1 MIPFL
6 MWLWAKLSGR
16 ELRVKEMLLPLS
28 LVGYLILAACWLAYT
43 SIDLEFFE
51 HPNQSAVWVALGV
64 LWVVLAFSLAFGY
77 TLFLPL
83 WRRQPPKAEERDREE
98 HPDE

>member
-6 MWLWAKLSGR
+6 MWLMAKVSGR
-16 ELRVKEMLLPLS
+16 EIRVKEMLLPLS

-51 HPNQSAVWVALGV
+51 HPNQAAMWVALGV
-64 LWVVLAFSLAFGY
+64 LWVVVAFSLAFGY
-77 TLFLPL
+77 TLVLPL
-83 WRRQPPKAEERDREE
+83 WRKQPPKAPERERDQDSAE
-98 HPDE
+98 